1 MMPTIWPVGRGRVPC
16 SDALVASTP
25 RFRSA
30 GRGTRD
36 LVRIPTR
43 SALLMMGSAVVM
55 PTVLVA
61 SSVSQATGGAVAN
74 YGWRAEADI
83 VGSNVA
89 AGWRSGR
96 VRTTA
101 ISGSYAATIGW
112 LQCHD
117 LLSVKLS

>member
-1 MMPTIWPVGRGRVPC
+1 MG
-16 SDALVASTP
+16 
-25 RFRSA
+25 SA
-30 GRGTRD
+30 GRHAHG
-36 LVRIPTR
+36 V
-43 SALLMMGSAVVM
+43 GGVFG
-55 PTVLVA
+55 VA
-61 SSVSQATGGAVAN
+61 GDRWAVAN
-74 YGWRAEADI
+74 YGWRSEADI

-117 LLSVKLS
+117 LLSVKSS

>member
-1 MMPTIWPVGRGRVPC
+1 M
-16 SDALVASTP
+16 L
-25 RFRSA
+25 
-30 GRGTRD
+30 
-36 LVRIPTR
+36 
-43 SALLMMGSAVVM
+43 
-55 PTVLVA
+55 TVLVA
-61 SSVSQATGGAVAN
+61 SSVSQATGGTVAN
-74 YGWRAEADI
+74 YGWRSEADI